1 MLYPT
6 TIQNGALQRGTV
18 QCVMTTL
25 PFLLHF
31 HLLRLL
37 ISLSTPI
44 KSSGKFLAKNARK
57 ILDDYPNTLHIIFI
71 SIRIDNPSN
80 YLNRHNYI
88 ISSIIPITFTLPSYP
103 ILSFVILVVPSHF
116 LPHIFFLA
124 TSCVLIVM
132 RLFVSMIFTSSNS
145 LSNSSSKHLIL
156 SDDITCIYQILSP
169 RVYSRHTS
177 FYEIHLIAYLIT

>member
-1 MLYPT
+1 MIILT
-6 TIQNGALQRGTV
+6 HF
-18 QCVMTTL
+18 TL
-25 PFLLHF
+25 FLLLF
-31 HLLRLL
+31 ALIILQIILTVTITLSPPSFPLLLL
-37 ISLSTPI
+37 YLPI
-44 KSSGKFLAKNARK
+44 L
-57 ILDDYPNTLHIIFI
+57 
-71 SIRIDNPSN
+71 
-80 YLNRHNYI
+80 
-88 ISSIIPITFTLPSYP
+88 SYP

-169 RVYSRHTS
+169 RVYSRHMS